1 MAGYLE
7 SYRAADKLNIR
18 ARRLLGDS
26 DYGTVEFGT
35 TKIEFSRAGLNNGN
49 ITSIIGLTA
58 APGNLYKNS
67 TWNLKNPPID
77 PPDVAEMYRLA
88 DILAIFL

>member
-1 MAGYLE
+1 MAVDQE
-7 SYRAADKLNIR
+7 SFRTANGLKNNAM
-18 ARRLLGDS
+18 RLLGDF
-26 DYGTVEFGT
+26 DRGTVEFGIT
-35 TKIEFSRAGLNNGN
+35 TIKFSKTGLNNEN
-49 ITSIIGLTA
+49 LISIIGSME

-77 PPDVAEMYRLA
+77 PPDIAEMNRLA